1 MAGGLR
7 QGLVDGQGIN
17 RRHVEQQDGGRR
29 RLDFARGAVCSR
41 YGDRVSVGIVKGLWW
56 VRDSE

>member
-7 QGLVDGQGIN
+7 QGLVEGQGIAG
-17 RRHVEQQDGGRR
+17 RHVEQQDGGRR
-29 RLDFARGAVCSR
+29 RLDFARGVVH
-41 YGDRVSVGIVKGLWW
+41 GDRVSVGIVKGLWW

>member
-7 QGLVDGQGIN
+7 QGLIDGQGIN

-29 RLDFARGAVCSR
+29 RLDFARGVVCSR
-41 YGDRVSVGIVKGLWW
+41 YGDRVSVGIVKGL
-56 VRDSE
+56 